1 MMMIYLK
8 DWHFWGCGQPVAG
21 AVNKKPFW
29 VAKGFMGL
37 IKIKSIKVTQEEI
50 KGFMG
55 LLKIKSIKVMQ
66 EEIMIIKLQYLGTD
80 VPFIKSILSRWSAAT
95 LPCLTTVFTVFSC
108 FSSELLTYFST
119 SRFGIIIHLV
129 SSGLCSDRGTL
140 LLGRPNGGVK
150 PHHGASL
157 K

>member
-1 MMMIYLK
+1 MIYLK
-8 DWHFWGCGQPVAG
+8 DWHFLGCGQPVAG
-21 AVNKKPFW
+21 AVNKKPIW
-29 VAKGFMGL
+29 VAKGFMG
-37 IKIKSIKVTQEEI
+37 
-50 KGFMG
+50 F
-55 LLKIKSIKVMQ
+55 LKIKSIKVMQ
-66 EEIMIIKLQYLGTD
+66 EEIMKIKLQYLGTD
-80 VPFIKSILSRWSAAT
+80 VPFMNSILSRWSAAT

-108 FSSELLTYFST
+108 FSSELLTCFSI
-119 SRFGIIIHLV
+119 SRFGIIIQLV